1 MQRMSL
7 AQIRSVA
14 IAAARS
20 KGHTLKWSSSR
31 PWRYTARC
39 SRCSAN
45 LSAYSEAQNRPL
57 PDGYDIRPNFVAL
70 DVGPGATDLDYNWVM
85 GSALATICRD

>member
-7 AQIRSVA
+7 TQIRSVA

-20 KGHTLKWSSSR
+20 KGHSLRWRSSR

-39 SRCSAN
+39 TKCGAD
-45 LSAYSEAQNRPL
+45 LTAYSEAQNSPL
-57 PDGYDIRPNFVAL
+57 RADYDIRPNFVAL

-85 GSALATICRD
+85 GSALATLCRA